1 MDREYEI
8 FSIAE
13 KDFNNHCPYCGHD
26 QVEDAGGR
34 FGSKA
39 GGESKEPSKPLS
51 MVWKCRGCNKLFN
64 LFKLSSFSK
73 WGSSTGGDDRP
84 H

>member
-1 MDREYEI
+1 
-8 FSIAE
+8 
-13 KDFNNHCPYCGHD
+13 
-26 QVEDAGGR
+26 
-34 FGSKA
+34 
-39 GGESKEPSKPLS
+39 

>member
-1 MDREYEI
+1 MEREYEI

-13 KDFNNHCPYCGHD
+13 KDFKNLCPYCGHD
-26 QVEDAGGR
+26 QVEDTGGR

-39 GGESKEPSKPLS
+39 GGKSRGLS
-51 MVWKCRGCNKLFN
+51 ISLFRVWKCRGCNKLFN
-64 LFKLSSFSK
+64 LFKLRSDSK
-73 WGSSTGGDDRP
+73 QGSSTGSDDRP